1 MTASVRP
8 GSSTWRDEAPM
19 PKRQLDDRPRN
30 HGGIGY
36 ATNQRCLKAEES
48 EGSRGGVGSGRNL
61 CVAGGRRVS
70 GKRGAVA
77 TDCTERRNYAQRGK
91 NGRCPL
97 GDILH
102 LRKGGGTPSR
112 YSTCGRRLH
121 GVRRLRRR
129 LWMRVR
135 RCHSMLGILLQ
146 GHSGGAVIFRQA
158 CARRLEVVEVEE
170 AKITLLDSR
179 IRRGRRLPAS
189 CRLWHSYFIESGD
202 NHAYKPRKVVETRG
216 GGVGALGSRT
226 ARIGARSRQHELR
239 GSYGAAAPVGR
250 RRL

>member
-1 MTASVRP
+1 MPARQART
-8 GSSTWRDEAPM
+8 STQHLQPSTRVFGWLNGRFGVSAARLGVM
-19 PKRQLDDRPRN
+19 RPRCPSGPLDGRPRS

-36 ATNQRCLKAEES
+36 ATNQGGLKAEES

-77 TDCTERRNYAQRGK
+77 THCTERRNHAQRGGS
-91 NGRCPL
+91 GRCQL

-121 GVRRLRRR
+121 GVRRLRGLR

-135 RCHSMLGILLQ
+135 RCHSMLGVLLQ

-170 AKITLLDSR
+170 AKIALLD
-179 IRRGRRLPAS
+179 
-189 CRLWHSYFIESGD
+189 
-202 NHAYKPRKVVETRG
+202 
-216 GGVGALGSRT
+216 
-226 ARIGARSRQHELR
+226 
-239 GSYGAAAPVGR
+239 
-250 RRL
+250 